1 MKREKSPPIWM
12 VYFTELFV
20 WSKVSFEATHTKY
33 WLFHSGGLKPVY
45 VFDGKPPTMKS
56 HELVKRKEAREKA
69 QEDLEEAKEAGT
81 AVEVCLEEVPWFQ

>member
-1 MKREKSPPIWM
+1 MLIL
-12 VYFTELFV
+12 TL
-20 WSKVSFEATHTKY
+20 A
-33 WLFHSGGLKPVY
+33 GLKPVY

-81 AVEVCLEEVPWFQ
+81 AVEVNHRIFITVYK